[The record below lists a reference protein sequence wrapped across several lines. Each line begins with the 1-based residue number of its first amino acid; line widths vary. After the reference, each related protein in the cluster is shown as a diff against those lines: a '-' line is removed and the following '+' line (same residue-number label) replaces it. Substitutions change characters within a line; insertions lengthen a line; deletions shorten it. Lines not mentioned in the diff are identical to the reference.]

1 MRSYRYSQGKWQLSK
16 DTLPPTMLDPFT
28 HIQSPLFQKAVEKL
42 GFSLSEKSTYT
53 CRFGPLVVLARDHE
67 APPTIRKSE
76 EASDF
81 LCILRISGSYIRIW
95 IADMQELMHFFLE
108 VDAGPEDKK
117 LEKMIDYSSLTSMI
131 NNIAILADR
140 LSDGYGEL
148 NVILKSPGQPSP
160 EASLERAK

>member
-1 MRSYRYSQGKWQLSK
+1 MRSYMYSQGKWQFYK
-16 DTLPPTMLDPFT
+16 DTLPPTMLDTFNHT
-28 HIQSPLFQKAVEKL
+28 QSQLFQKAVEKL
-42 GFSLSEKSTYT
+42 GLSLSGKSTYT
-53 CRFGPLVVLARDHE
+53 CRFGQLVVLARDRE
-67 APPTIRKSE
+67 APPTLRKSE
-76 EASDF
+76 EAFDF
-81 LCILRISGSYIRIW
+81 LCIVRIGGSYIRVW

-117 LEKMIDYSSLTSMI
+117 LEKIIDYSSLTTMI

-160 EASLERAK
+160 EAS